1 MARAGRARELM
12 RRCLA
17 VLLPFLLLPFLL
29 PSTGPG
35 VPVAEAVTRTGNL
48 WTVTPG
54 AADWEQRL

>member
-1 MARAGRARELM
+1 M